1 MKGSLTSVAL
11 AVVVA
16 ASMATAHA
24 EPLPPAVIAIID
36 YRLLEQESDAA
47 LDMIGQVNA
56 YRDTYQTELS
66 ASEEALRAEA
76 QELERQR
83 TVLAPEVFNDKRR
96 AFEEKTQAIQQ
107 GVLERN
113 RYFDSAL
120 RTARNEILRTVL
132 VIVTE
137 VAEDRKFN
145 IVLDNSQALF
155 VAKSLDITQVV
166 MEELNKRLS
175 TVAIAVPSDQ

>member
-1 MKGSLTSVAL
+1 MKSFLMSGAL
-11 AVVVA
+11 VVILA

-36 YRLLEQESDAA
+36 YRFLEQKSDAA

-56 YRDTYQTELS
+56 YRDAYQTEVS
-66 ASEEALRAEA
+66 ASEEALRAEV

-83 TVLAPEVFNDKRR
+83 TILAPEVFKDKRR
-96 AFEEKTQAIQQ
+96 AFEEKTQAVQQ
-107 GVLERN
+107 KVLERN
-113 RYFDSAL
+113 RRFDHAL
-120 RTARNEILRTVL
+120 SMARNEILRTVL

-145 IVLDNSQALF
+145 IVLDSSQALF
-155 VAKSLDITQVV
+155 VANSLDITQVV

-175 TVAIAVPSDQ
+175 TVTVAVPTDQ